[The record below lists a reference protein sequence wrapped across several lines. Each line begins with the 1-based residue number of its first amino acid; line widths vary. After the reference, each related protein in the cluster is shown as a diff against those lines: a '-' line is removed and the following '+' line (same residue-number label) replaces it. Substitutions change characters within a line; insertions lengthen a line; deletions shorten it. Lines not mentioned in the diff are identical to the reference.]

1 MSSLARDIMNTPVIS
16 ISADQSIKEVID
28 LLTANKFS
36 GVPVVDSSNK
46 VVGVI
51 SDTDIVRYSHQL
63 SVIPFTDLSG
73 WISPYAD
80 ISDLASLRKGIDL
93 LVTTKIAQVMTK
105 KVFTAG
111 EDMEVS
117 EIAKLMSRRRINRV
131 PIVNE
136 DGELIGIVT
145 RADLVR
151 SMAN

>member
-16 ISADQSIKEVID
+16 ISAEQSIKEVID

-93 LVTTKIAQVMTK
+93 LVTTKVAQVMTK
-105 KVFTAG
+105 KVFTAS

-131 PIVNE
+131 PIVNK

-145 RADLVR
+145 RADLVK